1 MQQALDYTII
11 MPQPAGCHSDLVMAT
26 CLILEVYHRRQP
38 ASLLKEKPH
47 RSPTLHLGACPKDL
61 PYHYSIANK

>member
-26 CLILEVYHRRQP
+26 CLSLEVSHRRQP

-47 RSPTLHLGACPKDL
+47 LVKSHQAYSTLKKITEEADGMK
-61 PYHYSIANK
+61 